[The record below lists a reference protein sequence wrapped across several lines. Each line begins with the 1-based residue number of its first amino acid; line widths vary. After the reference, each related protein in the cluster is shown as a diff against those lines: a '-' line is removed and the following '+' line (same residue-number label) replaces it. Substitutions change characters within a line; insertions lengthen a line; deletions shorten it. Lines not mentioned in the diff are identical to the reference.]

1 LWAWIAV
8 PLSQTI
14 HQIGNLARKADVR
27 ILLPIVQLMCYPL
40 RMKSASI
47 EAVTYSHARQNLK
60 AVMDT
65 AINDSIPVVVTRRNG
80 KAVVILSLDTWNASN
95 ETDYL
100 LSTPANKAALL
111 ESIAALDRGEGIE
124 VEFGPDGNLIE
135 VVKAA

>member
-1 LWAWIAV
+1 
-8 PLSQTI
+8 
-14 HQIGNLARKADVR
+14 
-27 ILLPIVQLMCYPL
+27 
-40 RMKSASI
+40 MKSASI

-100 LSTPANKAALL
+100 LSTPANKAALQ
-111 ESIAALDRGEGIE
+111 ESIAALNRGEGIA

-135 VVKAA
+135 TVNAA

>member
-1 LWAWIAV
+1 
-8 PLSQTI
+8 
-14 HQIGNLARKADVR
+14 
-27 ILLPIVQLMCYPL
+27 
-40 RMKSASI
+40 MKSASI

-111 ESIAALDRGEGIE
+111 ESIAALDRGEGVF

-135 VVKAA
+135 VAEAS